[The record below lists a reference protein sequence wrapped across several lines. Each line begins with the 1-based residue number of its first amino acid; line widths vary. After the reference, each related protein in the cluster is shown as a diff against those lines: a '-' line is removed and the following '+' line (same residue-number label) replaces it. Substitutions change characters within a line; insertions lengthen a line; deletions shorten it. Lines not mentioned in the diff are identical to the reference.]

1 MHGEEN
7 SALLQAAFVSL
18 CLEFRDTHADQ
29 GPKARSAL
37 NVLPGQMTRGV
48 LHRPVELAAVTG
60 EIKFHFRWTV
70 IRRNIKGR
78 PFGVG
83 FGCLPESLQ
92 KGTPSMDSKKYIG
105 MDVHKESISIAVRN
119 AAGKIV
125 MECIIETKASM
136 ILQCIDG
143 LRGDLHVTFE
153 EGTSAAWLYD
163 LLKPHV
169 TKVVVCDPRKN
180 ASMREGNQSDKI
192 DARRLAEL
200 LRLNHLNPVYHG
212 EHGLRSL
219 KELVRSYLTITKDLG
234 RVMSRVKAIYRSWAI
249 PCTGKQVY
257 APRYRAEWLG
267 KIGEPGVR
275 RRAEFY
281 YQQLDALRTVRQ
293 QVRRELLA
301 EGKKHQAWK
310 RLCQIPS
317 IGPIRSAVL
326 LGILQTPHRF
336 RTKRQ
341 LWTYSG
347 FGIETQSSADHRS
360 VNGQL
365 QRAKK
370 QISIR
375 GLNRNHNHDLKNLFK
390 GAAIVASSKPGPFQE
405 FYTALLTK
413 GIRPE
418 MARLTLAR
426 KIATIVLIVWK
437 TGACFDAQY
446 LKPQT
451 A

>member
-1 MHGEEN
+1 
-7 SALLQAAFVSL
+7 
-18 CLEFRDTHADQ
+18 
-29 GPKARSAL
+29 
-37 NVLPGQMTRGV
+37 
-48 LHRPVELAAVTG
+48 
-60 EIKFHFRWTV
+60 
-70 IRRNIKGR
+70 
-78 PFGVG
+78 
-83 FGCLPESLQ
+83 
-92 KGTPSMDSKKYIG
+92 MDNTKYIG
-105 MDVHKESISIAVRN
+105 MDVHTESISIAVRN
-119 AAGKIV
+119 GAGKIV
-125 MECIIETKASM
+125 MECVIETKASM
-136 ILQCIDG
+136 ILEFING
-143 LRGDLHVTFE
+143 LRGDLQVTFE
-153 EGTSAAWLYD
+153 EGTWAAWLYD

-169 TKVVVCDPRKN
+169 TELVVCDPRKN

-200 LRLNHLNPVYHG
+200 LRLNHLSPVYHG

-257 APRYRAEWLG
+257 APRHRAEWLG
-267 KIGEPGVR
+267 KITEPGVR

-281 YQQLDALRTVRQ
+281 YQQLDALRALRQ
-293 QVRRELLA
+293 QVRRDLLA
-301 EGKKHQAWK
+301 ESKKHKTWK
-310 RLCQIPS
+310 LLCQIPS

-347 FGIETQSSADHRS
+347 FGIEVHSSADHQ
-360 VNGQL
+360 VVKGQL
-365 QRAKK
+365 QRKK
-370 QISIR
+370 KHVEIR
-375 GLNRNHNHDLKNLFK
+375 GLNKNCNHHLKNLFK
-390 GAAIVASSKPGPFQE
+390 GAAVVAATKPGQFE
-405 FYTALLTK
+405 KLYSALLAK
-413 GIRPE
+413 GMRPE

-437 TGACFDAQY
+437 RGACFDAPH